1 MRQLFLLLLALP
13 VFAVAQD
20 KNVINVSRYFPKADK
35 VKQFEKM
42 LAAHAQKYHTGDY
55 KWQVFTI
62 ESGPDAGGYL
72 VVEGPASWDGVDN
85 RGDISKAHTDDW
97 DANVQSL
104 LTDKYSS
111 DFFVFRS
118 DLSTGSPA
126 EASGKISLNHM
137 YQKPGYYANME
148 ELIKGLKNAW
158 TANGQTV
165 AVYESS
171 SSGEPQFMTI
181 TMYKQGLKERETG
194 FRPTMPVAFAKAN
207 GGEDAWKNYLEGIKM
222 ALNRQWSEMV
232 YFKPELSSK

>member
-1 MRQLFLLLLALP
+1 MRPLLLFLLALP
-13 VFAVAQD
+13 VLATAQM

-55 KWQVFTI
+55 KWQVYSI
-62 ESGPDAGGYL
+62 ETGPDAGGYL
-72 VVEGPASWDGVDN
+72 IVEGPASWDGVDS

-97 DANVQSL
+97 ATNLQPL
-104 LTDKYSS
+104 LTDKYGS

-118 DLSTGSPA
+118 DLSTGSPT
-126 EASGKISLNHM
+126 EASGKIALNHM
-137 YQKPGYYANME
+137 FQKPGYYSNME
-148 ELIKGLKNAW
+148 DLIRGLKKAW
-158 TANGQTV
+158 TEGGQTV

-194 FRPTMPVAFAKAN
+194 FRPSMPAVFAKAN

-222 ALNRQWSEMV
+222 ALNRQWAEMV
-232 YFKPELSSK
+232 YYKPELSSK